1 MNKQEN
7 NLSSNDNKI
16 KNVIDLNELIFR
28 KLRIVILK
36 PMTINHLSSCVRSSI
51 FIQDSFRDDY
61 NNILKFL

>member
-1 MNKQEN
+1 MNKHEN
-7 NLSSNDNKI
+7 ILSSNDNKI

-36 PMTINHLSSCVRSSI
+36 PMTINHLSS
-51 FIQDSFRDDY
+51 FRDDY